1 MSSLQWKR
9 NENVKFEVKNRFTG
23 KVQFI
28 AEIECDESASR
39 SVKLG
44 LAVKW
49 AVRTDANLGGADL
62 WNADLRGAN
71 LGGADIRDADLWNAD
86 LRNANLRG
94 ANLGGAD
101 IRDADLW
108 NADLRNA
115 NLRGANLGGA
125 DLWNADLISL
135 GSRSDGY
142 DFYAQIKDGET
153 WIKAGC
159 RYFSAT
165 DARKHWSDT
174 RGGTAL
180 GDESQAMIDH
190 AERMVAIRGLMEKS
204 K

>member
-1 MSSLQWKR
+1 M
-9 NENVKFEVKNRFTG
+9 KFEVKNRFTG

-49 AVRTDANLGGADL
+49 AVRTD
-62 WNADLRGAN
+62 
-71 LGGADIRDADLWNAD
+71 
-86 LRNANLRG
+86 
-94 ANLGGAD
+94 
-101 IRDADLW
+101 
-108 NADLRNA
+108 
-115 NLRGANLGGA
+115 ANLGGA